1 MVKIPVLR
9 IQIRIRIILG
19 SQIYIRVKSR
29 VRIRT
34 KMKSQIGIKVML
46 LRNSVVKCRLKLLF
60 Y

>member
-1 MVKIPVLR
+1 MVINISVANSDPDG
-9 IQIRIRIILG
+9 IILG

-34 KMKSQIGIKVML
+34 KMKSQIRIKVML